1 MQFFRRHRTSLT
13 LALVELIVGI
23 LLLIS
28 PTGFTRGILMV
39 SGALLAAL
47 GLWSV
52 IRYFRTEAA
61 VAAREQTLAR
71 GLAMLLIGL
80 FALLQAD
87 WLLGLF
93 PVLTVL
99 YGAASLLTGL
109 YKVQRAVDIRRL
121 GLGSG
126 LMAGISAASTL
137 LFAAII
143 LLNPFATIQALWVF
157 TGLVLIGEALL
168 DILACIQRRKE
179 A

>member
-1 MQFFRRHRTSLT
+1 MQFFRRHRSSLT
-13 LALVELIVGI
+13 LALAELIVGI

-39 SGALLAAL
+39 SGALLAVL

-61 VAAREQTLAR
+61 AAAREQTLAR

-87 WLLGLF
+87 WLLGIF

-121 GLGSG
+121 GLGDG
-126 LMAGISAASTL
+126 LWPAVSALATL
-137 LFAAII
+137 VFSAII
-143 LLNPFATIQALWVF
+143 LLNPFATVNALWVF
-157 TGLVLIGEALL
+157 TGLVLVGEAAL
-168 DILACIQRRKE
+168 DILSCISRRKD